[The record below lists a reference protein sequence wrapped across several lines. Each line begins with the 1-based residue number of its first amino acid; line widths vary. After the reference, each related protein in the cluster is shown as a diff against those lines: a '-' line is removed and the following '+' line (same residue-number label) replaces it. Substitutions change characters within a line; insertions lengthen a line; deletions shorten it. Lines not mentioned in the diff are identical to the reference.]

1 MAGGVRG
8 IGGRNVSVKGS
19 FITGR
24 LAGRVAFIGLLV
36 LGAAGCTTAS
46 ESTTAAIDPLVLQM
60 YAPVQGEPFR
70 IPAIPIAKVDP
81 KLIRQTVPTPANI
94 ASEKPGTVVV
104 DPANKFLYLV
114 QDGGRSLRYG
124 IGVGKAGFA
133 WAGEAEI
140 HDKQH
145 WPKWFPPAE
154 MQQRETF
161 QKLYPD
167 FAQKYPNGMDGSPKN
182 PLGSRA
188 LYLWANN
195 KDTLFRIHATSD
207 WTSIGNAMSSGCIRM
222 WNQDVMDLYD
232 RVEIGTRVVVLQGPG
247 YTPLEQ
253 ITAPAVATAPAA
265 GVPPSG
271 EAMPATLGPGT
282 VALVDPGV
290 Q

>member
-1 MAGGVRG
+1 M
-8 IGGRNVSVKGS
+8 GRMVS
-19 FITGR
+19 
-24 LAGRVAFIGLLV
+24 RVAFIGVLV
-36 LGAAGCTTAS
+36 LGAAACTTATDS
-46 ESTTAAIDPLVLQM
+46 SATIDPLVLQM
-60 YAPVQGEPFR
+60 YAPVEGEPFR
-70 IPAIPIAKVDP
+70 IAAIPVAKVDP

-114 QDGGRSLRYG
+114 QADGKSLRYG

-232 RVEIGTRVVVLQGPG
+232 RVDVGTRVVVLQGPG

-253 ITAPAVATAPAA
+253 ITAPAVALAPAPGA
-265 GVPPSG
+265 PPSG
-271 EAMPATLGPGT
+271 QAMPATLGPGT
-282 VALVDPGV
+282 VALVDPGA

>member
-1 MAGGVRG
+1 
-8 IGGRNVSVKGS
+8 VSVKVNIVSGVLS
-19 FITGR
+19 GR
-24 LAGRVAFIGLLV
+24 AARCFVLLGILA

-46 ESTTAAIDPLVLQM
+46 ENAVAIDPLVLQM
-60 YAPVQGEPFR
+60 YGPVEGEPFR
-70 IPAIPIAKVDP
+70 IPAIPVAKADP
-81 KLIRQTVPTPANI
+81 QYLRQTVVTPANI
-94 ASEKPGTVVV
+94 VNEKPGTVVV

-114 QDGGRSLRYG
+114 QGDGRSLRYG

-133 WAGEAEI
+133 WAGEATI

-167 FAQKYPNGMDGSPKN
+167 FAAKYPNGMDGSPKN

-195 KDTLFRIHATSD
+195 KDTLYRIHATND
-207 WTSIGNAMSSGCIRM
+207 WTSIGNAVSSGCIRM

-232 RVEIGTRVVVLQGPG
+232 RVEVGTKVVVLQGPG
-247 YTPLEQ
+247 YTPLDQ
-253 ITAPAVATAPAA
+253 MVAPPAVATAPGGAVVPVA
-265 GVPPSG
+265 VGVD
-271 EAMPATLGPGT
+271 T
-282 VALVDPGV
+282 VALAAP

>member
-1 MAGGVRG
+1 MNFK
-8 IGGRNVSVKGS
+8 RNVVS
-19 FITGR
+19 
-24 LAGRVAFIGLLV
+24 GRVLSRIVFVGLMA
-36 LGAAGCTTAS
+36 LGVAGCTTAGD
-46 ESTTAAIDPLVLQM
+46 TGAAIDPLVLEM
-60 YAPVQGEPFR
+60 YGPVEGEPFR
-70 IPAIPIAKVDP
+70 IAAIPVAKVQP
-81 KLIRQTVPTPANI
+81 QYIRQTVPTPANI

-154 MQQRETF
+154 MQQREAF

-195 KDTLFRIHATSD
+195 KDTLFRIHATND
-207 WTSIGNAMSSGCIRM
+207 WTSIGNAVSSGCIRM

-232 RVEIGTRVVVLQGPG
+232 RVEVGTRVVVLQGPG
-247 YTPLEQ
+247 YTPLDQ
-253 ITAPAVATAPAA
+253 ITAPAVAGAIVPGAPLAP
-265 GVPPSG
+265 GQ
-271 EAMPATLGPGT
+271 AMPAALGPGT
-282 VALVDPGV
+282 VALVDAGA

>member
-1 MAGGVRG
+1 VR
-8 IGGRNVSVKGS
+8 VSVK
-19 FITGR
+19 FISGR
-24 LAGRVAFIGLLV
+24 ATRCFVLLGILA
-36 LGAAGCTTAS
+36 LGAAGCTTAGDTI
-46 ESTTAAIDPLVLQM
+46 ESIDPLVLQM
-60 YAPVQGEPFR
+60 YAPVEGEPFR

-81 KLIRQTVPTPANI
+81 QYVRQTVPTPASIIN
-94 ASEKPGTVVV
+94 EKPGTVVV

-145 WPKWFPPAE
+145 WPKWFPPPE

-161 QKLYPD
+161 QKMYPD

-188 LYLWANN
+188 LYLWSNN
-195 KDTLFRIHATSD
+195 KDTLYRIHATND
-207 WTSIGNAMSSGCIRM
+207 WTSIGNAVSSGCIRM

-232 RVEIGTRVVVLQGPG
+232 RVAVGTKVVVLQGPG
-247 YTPLEQ
+247 YTPLDQ
-253 ITAPAVATAPAA
+253 MVAPAVAGAPPGGA
-265 GVPPSG
+265 VV
-271 EAMPATLGPGT
+271 PATVGPGT
-282 VALVDPGV
+282 VALVDPGA

>member
-1 MAGGVRG
+1 VSVRG
-8 IGGRNVSVKGS
+8 NFS
-19 FITGR
+19 TGQAAR
-24 LAGRVAFIGLLV
+24 RIALLGLIA
-36 LGAAGCTTAS
+36 LGVAGCTTAGDS
-46 ESTTAAIDPLVLQM
+46 GESIDPLVLQM
-60 YAPVQGEPFR
+60 YAPVEGEPFR
-70 IPAIPIAKVDP
+70 IPAIPVAKVDP
-81 KLIRQTVPTPANI
+81 QLIRQTVPTPANI

-104 DPANKFLYLV
+104 DPANKYLYLV

-167 FAQKYPNGMDGSPKN
+167 FARKYPNGMDGSPKN

-188 LYLWANN
+188 LYLWADN
-195 KDTLFRIHATSD
+195 KDTLFRIHATND
-207 WTSIGNAMSSGCIRM
+207 WTSIGNAVSSGCIRM

-232 RVEIGTRVVVLQGPG
+232 RVEVGTKVVVLQGPG
-247 YTPLEQ
+247 YTPLDQ
-253 ITAPAVATAPAA
+253 ITAPPPVPAVAGAAPGAA
-265 GVPPSG
+265 PPSS
-271 EAMPATLGPGT
+271 EAMPASLGPGT
-282 VALVDPGV
+282 VALVDPGA

>member
-1 MAGGVRG
+1 VSVRG
-8 IGGRNVSVKGS
+8 N
-19 FITGR
+19 FITG
-24 LAGRVAFIGLLV
+24 GMVSRVVFIGLLV

-46 ESTTAAIDPLVLQM
+46 DSNTAIDPLVLQM

-70 IPAIPIAKVDP
+70 IPAIPVAKVDP
-81 KLIRQTVPTPANI
+81 QYIRQTVPTPANI

-114 QDGGRSLRYG
+114 QDSGRSLRYG

-140 HDKQH
+140 NNKQH
-145 WPKWFPPAE
+145 WPKWFPPPE

-161 QKLYPD
+161 QKMYPD

-188 LYLWANN
+188 LYLWADN
-195 KDTLFRIHATSD
+195 KDTLYRIHATSD
-207 WTSIGNAMSSGCIRM
+207 WTSIGSAVSSGCIRM

-232 RVEIGTRVVVLQGPG
+232 RVEVGTKVVVLQGPG
-247 YTPLEQ
+247 YTPLDQ
-253 ITAPAVATAPAA
+253 MTAPAVAGAPGP

-271 EAMPATLGPGT
+271 QAMPATLGPGT